1 MKGKLLVR
9 KVKVSK
15 KVTRRVEDLKNEI
28 LMMFLERSFWNN

>member
-15 KVTRRVEDLKNEI
+15 KVTRSVEDLKNEI

>member
-15 KVTRRVEDLKNEI
+15 KVTHRVEDLKNEI
-28 LMMFLERSFWNN
+28 LMICLERLFWNN